1 MGEARFGIETTR
13 AAPFPSWVCDAKR
26 TCAQAQSAMRL
37 ALKCAARNAADIFLN
52 CKKWIYS
59 PTFFRF

>member
-13 AAPFPSWVCDAKR
+13 AAHSPLGGCDAKR
-26 TCAQAQSAMRL
+26 ACAQAQSAMRL
-37 ALKCAARNAADIFLN
+37 ALKGAARNAANIFLN
-52 CKKWIYS
+52 FKKWIYS